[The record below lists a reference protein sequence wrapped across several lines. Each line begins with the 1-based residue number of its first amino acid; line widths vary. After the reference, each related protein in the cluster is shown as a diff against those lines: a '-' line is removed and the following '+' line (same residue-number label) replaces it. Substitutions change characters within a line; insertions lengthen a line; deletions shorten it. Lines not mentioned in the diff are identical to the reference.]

1 MKQIGAWCLLLL
13 GMLIGIPSLVVYMGG
28 HYSTELL
35 QSVKGI
41 SEQDKSKDEELAKQ
55 KDELIGAIAKIA
67 SPTESEEALKAYAV
81 MLRTYRLRR
90 QLGIVSQGSLNYMT
104 VDEMKETWGKS
115 YTTYYNKLKKAVEDT
130 ANEVIYCGNEL
141 IEPIYHNESTGWTR
155 NANAIYKQDIP
166 YLQPVESGLDTVQE
180 SFNFTQD
187 EFVKRLQEAYSH
199 LSLQAEALS
208 QQIQVV
214 SKDQAGYIES
224 LQIGNLLI
232 EGETLRK
239 ILDLPSS
246 CFTVVQSADTI
257 TFNVKGVGHGIGLSQ
272 HGANEMAKQGATYKE
287 ILGYYYTGIEVKV
300 NN

>member
-13 GMLIGIPSLVVYMGG
+13 GVLIGIPTLVVYAGG

-41 SEQDKSKDEELAKQ
+41 SEQDKSQGEELAKQ

-67 SPTESEEALKAYAV
+67 SPTESEEVLKAYAV

-90 QLGIVSQGSLNYMT
+90 QLGIVSQGTLSYMT
-104 VDEMKETWGKS
+104 VEEMKEAWGKD
-115 YTTYYNKLKKAVEDT
+115 YTTYYNKLKKAIEDT
-130 ANEVIYCGNEL
+130 ANEVIYHDNEL
-141 IEPIYHNESTGWTR
+141 IEPIYHKESAGWTR
-155 NANAIYKQDIP
+155 SATAIYKQDIP
-166 YLQPVESGLDTVQE
+166 YLQPIESGSDTVQA
-180 SFNFTQD
+180 SYDFTQE
-187 EFVKRLQEAYSH
+187 EFVRRLQEAYSH
-199 LSLQAEALS
+199 LSLQTEALS
-208 QQIQVV
+208 QQIQIVA
-214 SKDQAGYIES
+214 KDQAGYIES

-232 EGETLRK
+232 DGETLRK

-257 TFNVKGVGHGIGLSQ
+257 TFNVKGIGHGIGLSQ
-272 HGANEMAKQGATYKE
+272 NGASEMAKQGSTYKE
-287 ILGYYYTGIEVKV
+287 ILSYYYTGIEIKV